1 METYMPIT
9 MLTLC
14 THQILVELDI
24 QVEKVGPLKEAMG
37 SWIERICKQA
47 VEPTIRRRVS
57 ASPEQTIFRSAIL
70 KTYLFNHS
78 TLIPKIEDYIPDK
91 TSKRVKIFDEGNS
104 ICQFLGEGENYE
116 LNAEEIK
123 QLNYYLANYC
133 IINQNERIK
142 TLEVIKFKRA
152 FFKFKS
158 EIQSAEYARV

>member
-1 METYMPIT
+1 MPIT

-47 VEPTIRRRVS
+47 VEPTIRRYSKPFLTLNLTNFKFSFQICRRVS

-91 TSKRVKIFDEGNS
+91 TSKR
-104 ICQFLGEGENYE
+104 
-116 LNAEEIK
+116 
-123 QLNYYLANYC
+123 
-133 IINQNERIK
+133 
-142 TLEVIKFKRA
+142 
-152 FFKFKS
+152 
-158 EIQSAEYARV
+158 